1 MGEGPWASV
10 HQDSPPTGSPTL
22 SRSWLNPMKS
32 RLSCLPCHLILRNVG
47 LVLLTVA
54 GTLLLTAEIHT
65 ASQPQ
70 ASQTSVSKRL
80 LALQMAININH
91 RLLD

>member
-1 MGEGPWASV
+1 
-10 HQDSPPTGSPTL
+10 
-22 SRSWLNPMKS
+22 MKS

-47 LVLLTVA
+47 LVLLTLA
-54 GTLLLTAEIHT
+54 GTLLMTAEIHT
-65 ASQPQ
+65 ASQPR
-70 ASQTSVSKRL
+70 ALQTSVSKRL

>member
-1 MGEGPWASV
+1 
-10 HQDSPPTGSPTL
+10 
-22 SRSWLNPMKS
+22 MKS

-47 LVLLTVA
+47 LVLLAVA
-54 GTLLLTAEIHT
+54 GTLLLVAEIHT